1 MRLGQIEEGEREL
14 AQLKDDKDALIQINN
29 KLAED
34 LEACRAHL
42 ENLGYINNNVRKG
55 LGSWWNISSSS
66 QERMSLSEG

>member
-29 KLAED
+29 KLSED